1 MLKTYRLRNLL
12 MAGQLTAPELETLL
26 RKKDY
31 LGALYDLRND
41 RVWMADILQNPMA
54 MAVAAASETAMT
66 AMLAQEI
73 SRTMML
79 ASEIAMGA
87 VVGSE
92 TAMAAVLAS
101 DATLVAILAS
111 ETALSTINSSSLAKE
126 ALFLS
131 GRKKTKSFSSSTTG
145 SLYWLD
151 TDTGR
156 GFFVRF
162 KGNASSSHKI
172 RVDGTKETPV
182 PDADFF
188 RIIPY
193 NSKLEFQYYYGGE
206 VHYIP
211 LGA

>member
-1 MLKTYRLRNLL
+1 MLKTYRLKNLL
-12 MAGQLTAPELETLL
+12 MAGQITAPELEALL
-26 RKKDY
+26 QKKDY

-54 MAVAAASETAMT
+54 VAVVTASETAVT
-66 AMLAQEI
+66 AMLASDM

-79 ASEIAMGA
+79 ASEIAMAA

-92 TAMAAVLAS
+92 TAVAAVLAS

-111 ETALSTINSSSLAKE
+111 ETALSAINSSNMAKE

-131 GRKKTKSFSSSTTG
+131 AKKKTRSFSSSNDTP
-145 SLYWLD
+145 YWND
-151 TDTGR
+151 IAAGR

-162 KGNASSSHKI
+162 KGSASHNHRI
-172 RVDGTKETPV
+172 RVDGTKEIPI

-188 RIIPY
+188 SIIPY
-193 NSKLEFQYYYGGE
+193 TSKLEFQNYYSGV

>member
-1 MLKTYRLRNLL
+1 MLKTYRLKNLL
-12 MAGQLTAPELETLL
+12 MAGQITAPELEALL
-26 RKKDY
+26 QKKDY

-54 MAVAAASETAMT
+54 MAVVTASETTMT
-66 AMLAQEI
+66 AMLASDM

-79 ASEIAMGA
+79 ASESAMGA

-101 DATLVAILAS
+101 DAALVAILAS
-111 ETALSTINSSSLAKE
+111 ETAISAINSSNMAKE

-131 GRKKTKSFSSSTTG
+131 GRKKTESFSSSTSG
-145 SLYWLD
+145 NLYWLD
-151 TDTGR
+151 IDTGR
-156 GFFVRF
+156 GLFVRF
-162 KGNASSSHKI
+162 KGSASYNHKI
-172 RVDGTKETPV
+172 RVDGTKEIPILN
-182 PDADFF
+182 ADFF

-193 NSKLEFQYYYGGE
+193 NSKLEFQYYYGGG

>member
-12 MAGQLTAPELETLL
+12 MAGQITAPELEALL
-26 RKKDY
+26 QKKDY
-31 LGALYDLRND
+31 LGALYDLRNE

-54 MAVAAASETAMT
+54 MAVVTASETAMT

-101 DATLVAILAS
+101 DATLVATTTS
-111 ETALSTINSSSLAKE
+111 ETAISAINSSNMAKE

-131 GRKKTKSFSSSTTG
+131 TRKQTRSFSDNG
-145 SLYWLD
+145 SGNIFWNNIAA
-151 TDTGR
+151 GR

-162 KGNASSSHKI
+162 KGSASYNHRI
-172 RVDGTKETPV
+172 RVDGTKEIPI

-188 RIIPY
+188 SIIPY
-193 NSKLEFQYYYGGE
+193 TSKLEFQNYYSGV

>member
-1 MLKTYRLRNLL
+1 MLKTYRLKNLL
-12 MAGQLTAPELETLL
+12 MAGQITAPELEALL
-26 RKKDY
+26 QKKDY

-54 MAVAAASETAMT
+54 VAVVTASETAVT
-66 AMLAQEI
+66 AMLASDM

-79 ASEIAMGA
+79 ASEIAMAA

-92 TAMAAVLAS
+92 TAVAAVLAS

-111 ETALSTINSSSLAKE
+111 ETAISAINSSSLAKE

-131 GRKKTKSFSSSTTG
+131 TRKQTRSFSYNNSGNTFWTNIA
-145 SLYWLD
+145 
-151 TDTGR
+151 TGR

-162 KGNASSSHKI
+162 KGSASSSHNI
-172 RVDGTKETPV
+172 RVDETKEIPILG
-182 PDADFF
+182 ADFF
-188 RIIPY
+188 SIIPY
-193 NSKLEFQYYYGGE
+193 TSKLEFQNHSGGE

>member
-1 MLKTYRLRNLL
+1 MLKTYRLKNLL
-12 MAGQLTAPELETLL
+12 MTGQITAPELETLL

-54 MAVAAASETAMT
+54 MAVAVASETAMT
-66 AMLAQEI
+66 AMLAQET
-73 SRTMML
+73 SRTMVL

-101 DATLVAILAS
+101 DATLVAIPAS
-111 ETALSTINSSSLAKE
+111 ETALSAINSSSLAKE

-131 GRKKTKSFSSSTTG
+131 TRKKTKSFSPNSG
-145 SLYWLD
+145 NPYWSD
-151 TDTGR
+151 IDTGR
-156 GFFVRF
+156 GLFVRF
-162 KGNASSSHKI
+162 KGNASYNHKI
-172 RVDGTKETPV
+172 RIDGTKETPV
-182 PDADFF
+182 HDKDFF

-193 NSKLEFQYYYGGE
+193 TSKLEFQNHYGGE

-211 LGA
+211 LGV

>member
-12 MAGQLTAPELETLL
+12 MAGQITAPELEALL

-54 MAVAAASETAMT
+54 MAVVTASETAMT

-101 DATLVAILAS
+101 DATLVATTTS
-111 ETALSTINSSSLAKE
+111 ETAISAINSSSLAKE

-131 GRKKTKSFSSSTTG
+131 TRKQTRSFSYNNSG
-145 SLYWLD
+145 NIFWD
-151 TDTGR
+151 NIATGR

-162 KGNASSSHKI
+162 KGNASSSHNI
-172 RVDGTKETPV
+172 RVDETKEIPILG
-182 PDADFF
+182 ADFF
-188 RIIPY
+188 SIIPY
-193 NSKLEFQYYYGGE
+193 TSKLEFQNHSGGE

>member
-12 MAGQLTAPELETLL
+12 MAGQITAPELEALL

-54 MAVAAASETAMT
+54 MAVVTASETAMT

-101 DATLVAILAS
+101 DATLVATTTS
-111 ETALSTINSSSLAKE
+111 ETAISAINSSSLAKE

-131 GRKKTKSFSSSTTG
+131 TRKQTRSFSDNNSGNTF
-145 SLYWLD
+145 WNNIA
-151 TDTGR
+151 TGR

-162 KGNASSSHKI
+162 KGSASYSHKI
-172 RVDGTKETPV
+172 RVDGTKETLV

-188 RIIPY
+188 SIIPY
-193 NSKLEFQYYYGGE
+193 TSKLEFQNYYSGV

>member
-1 MLKTYRLRNLL
+1 MLKTYRLKNLL
-12 MAGQLTAPELETLL
+12 MAGQITAPDLEMLL
-26 RKKDY
+26 RKRDY

-54 MAVAAASETAMT
+54 VAVLTASETTMT
-66 AMLAQEI
+66 AMLASDM

-79 ASEIAMGA
+79 ASEIAMAA

-92 TAMAAVLAS
+92 TAVAAVLAS
-101 DATLVAILAS
+101 DATLVATTTS
-111 ETALSTINSSSLAKE
+111 ETAISAINSSSLAKE

-131 GRKKTKSFSSSTTG
+131 TRKQTRSFSYNNSG
-145 SLYWLD
+145 NFFWD
-151 TDTGR
+151 NIAAGR

-162 KGNASSSHKI
+162 KGNASYNHKI
-172 RVDGTKETPV
+172 RVDGTKETLV
-182 PDADFF
+182 PGADFF
-188 RIIPY
+188 SIIPY
-193 NSKLEFQYYYGGE
+193 TSKLEFQNHYGGE

>member
-1 MLKTYRLRNLL
+1 MLKTYRLKNLL
-12 MAGQLTAPELETLL
+12 MAGQITAHELEVLL
-26 RKKDY
+26 QKRDY

-41 RVWMADILQNPMA
+41 RVWVADILQNPMA
-54 MAVAAASETAMT
+54 MAVVTASETAVT
-66 AMLAQEI
+66 AMLASDM

-87 VVGSE
+87 VVESE

-111 ETALSTINSSSLAKE
+111 ETAISAINSSNMAKE
-126 ALFLS
+126 ALFIS
-131 GRKKTKSFSSSTTG
+131 GRKKTKSFSSSSG
-145 SLYWLD
+145 NLYWLD
-151 TDTGR
+151 IDTGR
-156 GFFVRF
+156 GLFVRF
-162 KGNASSSHKI
+162 KGHASHSHRI
-172 RVDGTKETPV
+172 RVDGTKETSV
-182 PDADFF
+182 YDTDDFF

-193 NSKLEFQYYYGGE
+193 NSKLEFQYYYEGE